1 MTPNT
6 PNFPPLLRDRPE
18 AERQQW
24 ARWVLGSH
32 SDQFLPEMASA
43 VEKLNRQDPIEL
55 GDPVMA
61 PGALPNDLIVITCKQ
76 GQHAV
81 IVDQPLI
88 CRVVLFDWTGRG
100 IADSNNP
107 QGWPVI
113 SEKTECKGQLME
125 LAWRQLEMPPADHY
139 VAFLDDDL
147 CLRTSDINTI
157 LAMSRMHHLS
167 AAQPSLTLNSPS
179 SREYPWLRQRACT
192 SLHRLPIVENQAPF
206 IRRDLLDLSMPF
218 LVSTKSAYGYD
229 RFALPLCAA
238 ELGDWRFG
246 AIDISPM
253 SHLRPL
259 GSVEQSFSNG
269 LKSKEEELLVRQ
281 RLMLAMGFQVDQQAY
296 QQLERAV
303 GSAG

>member
-1 MTPNT
+1 MTAST
-6 PNFPPLLRDRPE
+6 SNFPPLLRDRPE

-100 IADSNNP
+100 IAESNNP

-238 ELGDWRFG
+238 ELSDWRFG
-246 AIDISPM
+246 AIDIAPM

-281 RLMLAMGFQVDQQAY
+281 RLMLAMGFQVDQQVY
-296 QQLERAV
+296 ERLEQSVR
-303 GSAG
+303 S

>member
-1 MTPNT
+1 M
-6 PNFPPLLRDRPE
+6 
-18 AERQQW
+18 
-24 ARWVLGSH
+24 
-32 SDQFLPEMASA
+32 
-43 VEKLNRQDPIEL
+43 
-55 GDPVMA
+55 
-61 PGALPNDLIVITCKQ
+61 
-76 GQHAV
+76 
-81 IVDQPLI
+81 
-88 CRVVLFDWTGRG
+88 LFDWTGRG
-100 IADSNNP
+100 IAETNNP

-125 LAWRQLEMPPADHY
+125 LAWRQLEMPPANHY

-147 CLRTSDINTI
+147 CLHTSDINTI

-238 ELGDWRFG
+238 ELGDWCFG

>member
-1 MTPNT
+1 MTSST
-6 PNFPPLLRDRPE
+6 PHFPPLLRDRPE

-32 SDQFLPEMASA
+32 SDQFLPEMAAA
-43 VEKLNRQDPIEL
+43 VEQLNRQDPIEL
-55 GDPVMA
+55 GDPVMT
-61 PGALPNDLIVITCKQ
+61 PGALPKDLIVITCKQ
-76 GQHAV
+76 GEHAV
-81 IVDQPLI
+81 IVDQPLA
-88 CRVVLFDWTGRG
+88 CQVVLFDWTGRG
-100 IADSNNP
+100 ISDTNNP
-107 QGWPVI
+107 QRWPVI

-125 LAWRQLEMPPADHY
+125 LAWRQLEMPPTDHY

-147 CLRTSDINTI
+147 CLRTSDINTV
-157 LAMSRMHHLS
+157 LAMSRIHHLS
-167 AAQPSLTLNSPS
+167 AAQPSLSLNSPS

-238 ELGDWRFG
+238 ELGVWRFA
-246 AIDISPM
+246 AIDLAPM

-259 GSVEQSFSNG
+259 GSVEQRFSNE

-281 RLMLAMGFQVDQQAY
+281 RLMLAMGFQVDQQIY
-296 QQLERAV
+296 EQLERAV
-303 GSAG
+303 GQTR

>member
-1 MTPNT
+1 MTQHT
-6 PNFPPLLRDRPE
+6 FPPLMRDRPE
-18 AERQQW
+18 QERQRW

-32 SDQFLPEMASA
+32 SDQFLPEMAAA
-43 VEKLNRQDPIEL
+43 VEQLNRQDPIEL

-125 LAWRQLEMPPADHY
+125 LAWRQLKMPPTDHY

-246 AIDISPM
+246 AIDIAPM

-269 LKSKEEELLVRQ
+269 LRSKEEELLVRQ

>member
-1 MTPNT
+1 MSQP
-6 PNFPPLLRDRPE
+6 FPPLLRGRPA
-18 AERQQW
+18 AERELW

-32 SDQFLPEMASA
+32 SDQFLPEMAAA
-43 VEKLNRQDPIEL
+43 VEQLNQDDRIEL
-55 GDPVMA
+55 GDPVVA
-61 PGALPNDLIVITCKQ
+61 PGARSDDLIVITCKQ

-81 IVDQPLI
+81 IVDQPLA

-100 IADSNNP
+100 SPDADNP

-113 SEKTECKGQLME
+113 SEPTECKGQLME

-139 VAFLDDDL
+139 VAFFDDDL
-147 CLRTSDINTI
+147 CLRTSDINVV
-157 LAMSRMHHLS
+157 LAMARMHHLS
-167 AAQPSLTLNSPS
+167 AAQPALSLNSPS

-238 ELGDWRFG
+238 ELGDWRFA
-246 AIDISPM
+246 AIDCAPM

-259 GSVEQSFSNG
+259 GSVEQRFSNG
-269 LKSKEEELLVRQ
+269 LKSKEEEHLVRQ
-281 RLMLAMGFQVDQQAY
+281 RLMLAMGFPIDQELY
-296 QQLERAV
+296 EQLERAV
-303 GSAG
+303 RSSP

>member
-1 MTPNT
+1 MSQP
-6 PNFPPLLRDRPE
+6 FPPLLRGRPA
-18 AERQQW
+18 AERELW

-32 SDQFLPEMASA
+32 SDQFLPEMAAA
-43 VEKLNRQDPIEL
+43 VEQLNQDDRIEL
-55 GDPVMA
+55 GDPVVA
-61 PGALPNDLIVITCKQ
+61 PGARSDDLIVITCKQ

-81 IVDQPLI
+81 IVDQPLA

-100 IADSNNP
+100 IPDADNP

-113 SEKTECKGQLME
+113 SEPTECKGQLME

-139 VAFLDDDL
+139 VAFFDDDL
-147 CLRTSDINTI
+147 CLRTSDINMV
-157 LAMSRMHHLS
+157 LAMARMNHLS
-167 AAQPSLTLNSPS
+167 AAQPALSLNSPS

-238 ELGDWRFG
+238 ELGDWRFA
-246 AIDISPM
+246 AIDCAPM

-259 GSVEQSFSNG
+259 GSVEQRFSNG
-269 LKSKEEELLVRQ
+269 LKSKEEEHLVRQ
-281 RLMLAMGFQVDQQAY
+281 RLMLAMGFPIDQELY
-296 QQLERAV
+296 EQLERAV
-303 GSAG
+303 RSSP

>member
-1 MTPNT
+1 MTPTT
-6 PNFPPLLRDRPE
+6 PNFPALLRDRPE

-192 SLHRLPIVENQAPF
+192 SLHRIPIVENQAPF

-246 AIDISPM
+246 AIDIAPM

-281 RLMLAMGFQVDQQAY
+281 RLMLAMGFQVDQQVY
-296 QQLERAV
+296 EQLEQSVR
-303 GSAG
+303 S

>member
-1 MTPNT
+1 
-6 PNFPPLLRDRPE
+6 LRDRPE

-246 AIDISPM
+246 AIDIAPM

>member
-1 MTPNT
+1 MSQP
-6 PNFPPLLRDRPE
+6 FPPLLHGRPA
-18 AERQQW
+18 AERELW

-32 SDQFLPEMASA
+32 SDQFLPEMAAA
-43 VEKLNRQDPIEL
+43 VEQLNQDDRIEL
-55 GDPVMA
+55 GDPVVA
-61 PGALPNDLIVITCKQ
+61 PGARSDDLIVITCKQ

-81 IVDQPLI
+81 IVDQPLA

-100 IADSNNP
+100 IADADNP
-107 QGWPVI
+107 QGWPLI
-113 SEKTECKGQLME
+113 SEPTECKGQLME

-139 VAFLDDDL
+139 VAFFDDDL
-147 CLRTSDINTI
+147 CLRTSDINMV
-157 LAMSRMHHLS
+157 LAMARMHHLS
-167 AAQPSLTLNSPS
+167 AAQPALSLNSPS

-238 ELGDWRFG
+238 ELGDWRFA
-246 AIDISPM
+246 AIDCAPM

-259 GSVEQSFSNG
+259 GSVEQRFSNG
-269 LKSKEEELLVRQ
+269 LKSKEEEHLVRQ
-281 RLMLAMGFQVDQQAY
+281 RLMLAMGFPIDQELY
-296 QQLERAV
+296 EQLERAV
-303 GSAG
+303 RSSP

>member
-1 MTPNT
+1 MTQA
-6 PNFPPLLRDRPE
+6 FPPLMQGRSDV
-18 AERQQW
+18 ERQQW

-32 SDQFLPEMASA
+32 SDQFLPEMAAA
-43 VEKLNRQDPIEL
+43 VEQLNRRDPIAL

-61 PGALPNDLIVITCKQ
+61 PGARRDDLIVITCKQ

-81 IVDQPLI
+81 IVDQPLA

-100 IADSNNP
+100 IADADNP

-125 LAWRQLEMPPADHY
+125 LAWRQLEMPPEDHY
-139 VAFLDDDL
+139 VAFFDDDL
-147 CLRTSDINTI
+147 CLRTSDINTV
-157 LAMSRMHHLS
+157 LGMARMHHLS
-167 AAQPSLTLNSPS
+167 AAQPALSLNSPS

-238 ELGDWRFG
+238 ELGDWRFA
-246 AIDISPM
+246 AIDSAPM

-259 GSVEQSFSNG
+259 GSVEQRFSNG
-269 LKSKEEELLVRQ
+269 LKSKEEEYLVRL
-281 RLMLAMGFQVDQQAY
+281 RLMLVMGFPVDQRQY
-296 QQLERAV
+296 VQLERAV
-303 GSAG
+303 GSSA

>member
-1 MTPNT
+1 MTQA
-6 PNFPPLLRDRPE
+6 FPPLMRGRPE
-18 AERQQW
+18 PERQQW

-32 SDQFLPEMASA
+32 SDQFLPEMAAA
-43 VEKLNRQDPIEL
+43 VEQLNRHDPIAL

-61 PGALPNDLIVITCKQ
+61 PGARSDDLIVITCKQ

-81 IVDQPLI
+81 IVDQPLA

-100 IADSNNP
+100 IADADNP

-125 LAWRQLEMPPADHY
+125 VAWRQLEMPPADHY
-139 VAFLDDDL
+139 VAFFDDDL
-147 CLRTSDINTI
+147 CLRTSDINTV
-157 LAMSRMHHLS
+157 LAMARMHHLS
-167 AAQPSLTLNSPS
+167 AAQPALSLNSPS

-238 ELGDWRFG
+238 ELGAWRFA
-246 AIDISPM
+246 AIDSAPM

-259 GSVEQSFSNG
+259 GSVEQRFSNG
-269 LKSKEEELLVRQ
+269 LKSKEEEHLVRQ
-281 RLMLAMGFQVDQQAY
+281 RLMLAMGFPVDQPLY
-296 QQLERAV
+296 EQLERAV
-303 GSAG
+303 GSSA

>member
-1 MTPNT
+1 MTPTT

-246 AIDISPM
+246 AIDIAPM